1 MRPDRRECSAAGPS
15 WSLFQRPTGLADGL
29 APKERRYEQ
38 QWLDSPPESLPPRS
52 GSRWFPR
59 LLRVRPG
66 GVRQIAAEYKHRSGG
81 ATLVA
86 EARLCQDLARV
97 RPWSAAN
104 PARYPRTLLGMKTFV
119 ATPATRERDWLVV
132 DATDKTPG

>member
-1 MRPDRRECSAAGPS
+1 MRPDRREGSDAGPS
-15 WSLFQRPTGLADGL
+15 CSLFQRPTGLADGL

-38 QWLDSPPESLPPRS
+38 ALLDSPPKPSPKE

-119 ATPATRERDWLVV
+119 ATPATRERGWLVV
-132 DATDKTPG
+132 D